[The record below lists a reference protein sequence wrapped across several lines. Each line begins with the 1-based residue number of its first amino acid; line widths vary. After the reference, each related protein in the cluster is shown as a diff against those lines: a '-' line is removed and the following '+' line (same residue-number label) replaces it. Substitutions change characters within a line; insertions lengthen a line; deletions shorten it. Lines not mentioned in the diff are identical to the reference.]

1 MQVNFVLLKNEKR
14 FLSMQVSFWIWLA
27 DSGGDNSWALWYWSW
42 WVCHN
47 HFCLCG
53 PSFYG
58 CMCEALGMFCTIS
71 CACLIVLISY
81 SLPCNKINLLGNF
94 EVASSRCTLY
104 IVHLPW
110 CGQLDQNNSSGIHK
124 LSYSNQEIYQNLNL
138 DTNETWTFNLIR
150 IIFLGFLFNSELL
163 FLHYLINL

>member
-1 MQVNFVLLKNEKR
+1 MQVNFVLLKNDKN

-58 CMCEALGMFCTIS
+58 CMCEALGMFCTIFLCMFNCS
-71 CACLIVLISY
+71 HFLWLTVQQDKFIRKLWSGKF
-81 SLPCNKINLLGNF
+81 P
-94 EVASSRCTLY
+94 LY
-104 IVHLPW
+104 IVHLLW

-138 DTNETWTFNLIR
+138 DTNETRTFNLIR
-150 IIFLGFLFNSELL
+150 IIFLGFLFNS
-163 FLHYLINL
+163 